1 MPVKNTLIYH
11 FIAAI
16 LVVLAVKTSV
26 LWIVVL
32 TGYLAFVI
40 VKMKIPRPVLLLFT
54 TVFFICFGWFYQVED
69 RQYDQIEGV
78 VESVD
83 GNKAV
88 VATALTK
95 VLVYFEDAEFDND
108 DRIRMD
114 LASFSSVPY
123 KNPGGFDYAQYL
135 KTQGISQVAWC
146 EAVEV
151 MERRAGLKD
160 FLASRFQGDTPVDS
174 YSKMFILGIKDENI
188 DATRMV
194 ELSIIHLFAL
204 SGMHLDYLKELIKK
218 LLGFFVGRTHMDIA
232 SNIIIGVYLLN
243 IPLNLAFTRAFGVG
257 LFWWLFKDRF
267 NKLDCLGLVGIAFI
281 LKNPYVIYS
290 LSFIF
295 SFAIYLIL
303 LLIGNFKF
311 SDAILYLGSVPLILA
326 VNYRLNLV
334 GMVLAAIIGPFVKW
348 FYLVILVNALMG
360 GALDSAVV
368 LFIRVFENIL
378 TLGSTMSLYLNF
390 GRPGEVFIGIY
401 YFHYLLLI
409 ARLSG
414 NLPIRRDIARLIGLA
429 LGYSLFL
436 MFSPVGKVV
445 MIDVGQG
452 DCFLVKQ
459 PFNRGNILIDT
470 GGNISFDLAKNVT
483 VPYLHSLGVFNLDCV
498 ILSHNDYDH
507 SGAYESLANLIPIG
521 ETVREYQGELVVG
534 DLALEIL
541 DLPDYGDKN
550 DNSLVIHT
558 IINDLGYLFLGDVSK
573 EVENTIV
580 ASYGQLEVDVLKVSH
595 HGSNTATSETLLQ
608 AFKPRLAL
616 ISVGL
621 DNPYNHPSFQVTG
634 LLESYGVKIQRTDRN
649 GALEIGY
656 LPGSR
661 NYLFP
666 YLK

>member
-1 MPVKNTLIYH
+1 MPVKNTVIYH

-16 LVVLAVKTSV
+16 LAVLAVKSNII
-26 LWIVVL
+26 WIAAL
-32 TGYLAFVI
+32 AGYLAFI
-40 VKMKIPRPVLLLFT
+40 TLKMKISQPVVLLFT
-54 TVFFICFGWFYQVED
+54 AGFFLCFGWCYHIED
-69 RQYDQIEGV
+69 RQYGQIEGI

-83 GNKAV
+83 GNQAI

-95 VLVYFEDAEFDND
+95 VLVYFDEAEFDND

-114 LASFSSVPY
+114 LAPFSNVPY

-135 KTQGISQVAWC
+135 KTRGISQVAWC
-146 EAVEV
+146 EEVEV
-151 MERRAGLKD
+151 VERRAGLKD

-188 DATRMV
+188 DAKRMV

-218 LLGFFVGRTHMDIA
+218 LAGFFVGRSRMDLLG
-232 SNIIIGVYLLN
+232 NIIIGAYLLN

-267 NKLDCLGLVGIAFI
+267 NKLDCLGLVGIVFI

-295 SFAIYLIL
+295 SFAIYLIM

-311 SDAILYLGSVPLILA
+311 SDAILYLGGVPLILA
-326 VNYRLNLV
+326 VNYRLNLA
-334 GMVLAAIIGPFVKW
+334 GMVLAVIIGPFVKW

-360 GALDSAVV
+360 GILNHVV
-368 LFIRVFENIL
+368 TLFIGVFENIL
-378 TLGSTMSLYLNF
+378 ALGSAMSLYLNF
-390 GRPGEVFIGIY
+390 GRPGGAFIGIY
-401 YFHYLLLI
+401 YFCYLLLV
-409 ARLSG
+409 ARLSA
-414 NLPIRRDIARLIGLA
+414 NLPVRMDVVRLVGLT
-429 LGYSLFL
+429 LGYSLL
-436 MFSPVGKVV
+436 LVFSPVGKVV

-452 DCFLVKQ
+452 DCFLIKQ

-470 GGNISFDLAKNVT
+470 GGNLSFDLAKNVT
-483 VPYLHSLGVFNLDCV
+483 VPYLRSLGVFNLDCV
-498 ILSHNDYDH
+498 ILSHDDYDH
-507 SGAYESLANLIPIG
+507 SGAYESLAGLMPIG
-521 ETVREYQGELVVG
+521 KTIREYQGELAVG
-534 DLALEIL
+534 DLELEIL

-550 DNSLVIHT
+550 DNSLVVHT
-558 IINDLGYLFLGDVSK
+558 IVNDLGYLFLGDVSK
-573 EVENTIV
+573 EVENTI
-580 ASYGQLEVDVLKVSH
+580 ADSYGLLEVDVLKVSH
-595 HGSNTATSETLLQ
+595 HGSSTATSEALLQ
-608 AFKPRLAL
+608 AFKPKLAL
-616 ISVGL
+616 VSVGL
-621 DNPYNHPSFQVTG
+621 DNPYNHPSLQVTG
-634 LLESYGVKIQRTDRN
+634 LLESYGVRIHRTDID
-649 GALEIGY
+649 GALAIGY